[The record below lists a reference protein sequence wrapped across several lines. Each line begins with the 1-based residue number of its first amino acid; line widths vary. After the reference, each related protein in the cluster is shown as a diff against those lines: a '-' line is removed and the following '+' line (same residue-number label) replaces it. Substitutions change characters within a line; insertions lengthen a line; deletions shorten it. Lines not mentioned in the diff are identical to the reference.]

1 MARENPLD
9 QYLFEHPEL
18 LFSSSVES
26 TVLHPDN
33 PYVLGPHVAAAA
45 QEAYLS
51 PADEEFY
58 GSAFAG
64 ICKTLTGQNVL
75 RRRGNRLFWTAS
87 TGSATTSSRT
97 RCTSSSSATP
107 TR

>member
-1 MARENPLD
+1 M
-9 QYLFEHPEL
+9 
-18 LFSSSVES
+18 ES

-75 RRRGNRLFWTAS
+75 RRRGNRLFWTRPERAVD
-87 TGSATTSSRT
+87 AI
-97 RCTSSSSATP
+97 
-107 TR
+107 